1 MGKKA
6 FFRGLL
12 GFPLGIA
19 MGHVISVLQS
29 FVWAEGYFVPC
40 VPSLVEAMGSE
51 IAAVV
56 FQTVLCGILGAGFAA
71 ASVVWQMERWSL
83 ARQTGTHFLIISLV
97 MLPVA
102 YVCYWMEHTVWGF
115 VSYFAIFLGIF
126 ILIWLIEVLVWRMA
140 VKAMNGKLK
149 EKRREKE

>member
-19 MGHVISVLQS
+19 MGHVISIAQS
-29 FVWAEGYFVPC
+29 LVWAEGYFSPC
-40 VPSLVEAMGSE
+40 VPSLIEVMGSE

-56 FQTVLCGILGAGFAA
+56 LQTVLCGILGAGFAA

-83 ARQTGTHFLIISLV
+83 ARQTGIYFLIVSLV

-102 YVCYWMEHTVWGF
+102 YVCCWMEHTVWGF
-115 VSYFAIFLGIF
+115 LSYFAIFLGIF
-126 ILIWLIEVLVWRMA
+126 VLIWLIEVFAWRMA
-140 VKAMNGKLK
+140 VKAMNGRLK
-149 EKRREKE
+149 EKQGEKE